1 MTIQLV
7 NLISQ
12 LNVYNGKY
20 YVECEIDYVIIFRI

>member
-1 MTIQLV
+1 MTIQLI

-20 YVECEIDYVIIFRI
+20 DVECEIECVIIFRI